1 MNLIIKQLQDGN
13 EKVFEQIV
21 REYWPRMFKF
31 ALIYTQNNETS
42 QELVQDTFLVLWN
55 NRAVLKDNTNLITYL
70 MVVLRNKCLNL
81 LEQTRI
87 RQLYIEEIDDETIY
101 QRANL
106 YVLQDEAS
114 QIVESEDLHKAIERA
129 LSKLPDKTREIF
141 MLSRYDG
148 LKNQQIAETK
158 NISQKTVEYH
168 ISKALQILKEELPQD
183 YWIWIFLIR
192 FII

>member
-81 LEQTRI
+81 LEQARI

-129 LSKLPDKTREIF
+129 LSKLPEKTREVF

>member
-1 MNLIIKQLQDGN
+1 M
-13 EKVFEQIV
+13 FEQIV

-55 NRAVLKDNTNLITYL
+55 NRAILKDNTNLITYL

-129 LSKLPDKTREIF
+129 LSKLPEKTREVF